1 MGPCLIYATL
11 HFDSYRF
18 FSRSRTSISV
28 TRILDREDL
37 AAVVDEEVTPSD
49 SAPDDSDEAWPG
61 TIKISTPGRCEVV
74 DLAAFAPTPQIS
86 FL

>member
-1 MGPCLIYATL
+1 
-11 HFDSYRF
+11 
-18 FSRSRTSISV
+18 
-28 TRILDREDL
+28 LDREDL
-37 AAVVDEEVTPSD
+37 AAVVDEVTPSD
-49 SAPDDSDEAWPG
+49 GAPDDSDEAWPG